1 MKEREKCKKKR
12 AITDLNAPNGSRDIP
27 LQNQEFRQ
35 DGYRH
40 FVGFQPHFQLNVT
53 SQTQYCKTMKKMKVQ
68 YLRSLLF
75 DLFET
80 LQAVRAWQRNSAS
93 F

>member
-1 MKEREKCKKKR
+1 MKNAKKR

-27 LQNQEFRQ
+27 FQSQDAILQGNE
-35 DGYRH
+35 
-40 FVGFQPHFQLNVT
+40 
-53 SQTQYCKTMKKMKVQ
+53 KMKVQ

-75 DLFET
+75 DLFEI

-93 F
+93 FQILLLWQPESKLLSIIEKTKGLLFKQT